1 MSAKPQFTCDS
12 FDTAS
17 LQARDVL
24 SPPQWAVDLVAGA
37 HPLPRQAVN
46 GSPAVDLLD
55 AGDFALA
62 SSRIA
67 SAVSLPA
74 DQLQRRVTQTY
85 GAIAAKLEKLSAR
98 HPVRLW
104 NHIPS
109 IHERMDADRDRYMVF
124 NAGRYE
130 AFTQW
135 YGGTEGFDQEV
146 ATASGVGHSGADL
159 VVHCLAAVAPG
170 VAIDNPRQIAPHRYS
185 ARYGP
190 LPPCFAR
197 ATLLKSPSLI
207 LVGGTAS
214 IKGEDSLHRADLR
227 QQLDE
232 TLTNLASVVETAH
245 RKFGRAAHHPREY
258 WLERYRE
265 VRVYYPK
272 PADAAELESAVRDAF
287 APACRIEMRRADLCR
302 SELLVEIEG
311 IAELG
316 A

>member
-1 MSAKPQFTCDS
+1 MSAKPQVTCDS
-12 FDTAS
+12 LDTAS
-17 LQARDVL
+17 PEARDLL
-24 SPPQWAVDLVAGA
+24 SPPQWALDMVSGA

-46 GSPAVDLLD
+46 GTPAVDLLD

-62 SSRIA
+62 SSRIVGAA
-67 SAVSLPA
+67 SIPA
-74 DQLQRRVTQTY
+74 DLLQRRVTETY
-85 GAIAAKLEKLSAR
+85 GAIAAKLDKLAAR

-135 YGGTEGFDQEV
+135 YGGADGFDREV

-197 ATLLKSPSLI
+197 ATLLKSPGLI

-245 RKFGRAAHHPREY
+245 RKFGRAAHHPREH
-258 WLERYRE
+258 WLDRYRE

-302 SELLVEIEG
+302 CELLVEIEG